1 MNLTKLK
8 AATVAVV
15 SWLDGA
21 LTGVGSQ
28 IAAAKL
34 TLTEILGAAGT
45 VVGVAGLTTW
55 EYAAIIGGIAVIF
68 AVERQ
73 PKASKAPGDA
83 LTAAKARGL
92 KTALQTAQGGGKV
105 EVLIQDVLKAL

>member
-1 MNLTKLK
+1 MNLSKLK
-8 AATVAVV
+8 AAMT
-15 SWLDGA
+15 WLGGA
-21 LTGVGSQ
+21 LSAVGGQ

-83 LTAAKARGL
+83 TQAAKSRALR
-92 KTALQTAQGGGKV
+92 TALQTAQGGGKV